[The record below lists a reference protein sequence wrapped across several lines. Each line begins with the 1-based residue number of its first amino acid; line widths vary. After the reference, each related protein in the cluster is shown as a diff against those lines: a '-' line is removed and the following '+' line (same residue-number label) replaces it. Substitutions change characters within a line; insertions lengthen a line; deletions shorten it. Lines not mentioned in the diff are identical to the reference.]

1 MRYHNRTGLHEKGS
15 LNVQAYVDVK
25 KIATIASFLDKTGE
39 LYAPQYGII
48 SQYAINYLMAIL
60 EEHYPQHLER
70 FETTSDAIHWLDEHR
85 FSMAQ
90 FKPEGNRRISREL
103 ARESES
109 REEFGSAE
117 YGLKPMLK
125 SGLMTAQ
132 AEKPIKELPLFEREA
147 LAKELYKQHGI
158 IGEGYAYLFDSS
170 IENPNLTPEQKA
182 DRKQAIEGV
191 ANQMEEMMAQQEE
204 RFAPPSKDQL
214 EINLRAAAI
223 TLMLKNA
230 TSSQQMPIPAPLTK
244 FLTDISVV
252 EEVALLTQPFIE
264 QRERD
269 MMAKEE
275 EDKKKKEEQ
284 DRRLRGV

>member
-1 MRYHNRTGLHEKGS
+1 MRHHNRLGLHEKGS

-70 FETTSDAIHWLDEHR
+70 FDSTADAIHWLDEHR

-90 FKPEGNRRISREL
+90 FKPDGNRRISREL

-109 REEFGSAE
+109 REEFGSAG

-125 SGLMTAQ
+125 SGLMSAQ
-132 AEKPIKELPLFEREA
+132 AEQPVKVLPLFEREA
-147 LAKELYKQHGI
+147 LAKELYKQHGV
-158 IGEGYAYLFDSS
+158 IGEGYAYLFDPS

-191 ANQMEEMMAQQEE
+191 MSQMDEMMDQQDA
-204 RFAPPSKDQL
+204 RFAPPSAEQV
-214 EINLRAAAI
+214 EANLRQSAI

-230 TSSQQMPIPAPLTK
+230 TSSQQMPIPAPLVK
-244 FLTDISVV
+244 FLTDESVV
-252 EEVALLTQPFIE
+252 AEVARLTQPYLE
-264 QRERD
+264 QRERE
-269 MMAKEE
+269 MIAVEE
-275 EDKKKKEEQ
+275 RKRKQAEETA
-284 DRRLRGV
+284 RRQVGA